1 MFTYALINREYI
13 KYSKKWKSENFSENK
28 QFPRFYRNS
37 IPSNHLIYAK
47 STDERTREL
56 DNICLYWE

>member
-1 MFTYALINREYI
+1 MFAYALINIEYI

-47 STDERTREL
+47 STDERTG
-56 DNICLYWE
+56 